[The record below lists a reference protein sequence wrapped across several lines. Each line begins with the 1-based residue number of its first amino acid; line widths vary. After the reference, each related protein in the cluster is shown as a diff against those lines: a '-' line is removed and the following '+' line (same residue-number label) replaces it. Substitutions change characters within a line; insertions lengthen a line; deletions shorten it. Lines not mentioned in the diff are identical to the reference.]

1 MEDIRVLKDKLL
13 MISHIK
19 AKNCEAWGTED
30 HEFLLDVIKGL
41 QAEAAHWKL
50 EYEKNCEVLRHIGD
64 GTRNW
69 TS

>member
-1 MEDIRVLKDKLL
+1 MKDKLL
-13 MISHIK
+13 LTSYVK
-19 AKNCEAWGTED
+19 AENCETWGFD
-30 HEFLLDVIKGL
+30 DDALLQRVVSDL